1 MTNFI
6 YILTNKVVS
15 VMLYMTRKVVSM
27 TRMICMEGTYGSHAD
42 DPGQKE
48 SELPKKLTL
57 NKLALIGEAE
67 KSP

>member
-1 MTNFI
+1 MIALDFCIEMGKNQIVCVPIPTNESQWD
-6 YILTNKVVS
+6 KGS
-15 VMLYMTRKVVSM
+15 MYMVREV
-27 TRMICMEGTYGSHAD
+27 E
-42 DPGQKE
+42 E

>member
-1 MTNFI
+1 
-6 YILTNKVVS
+6 
-15 VMLYMTRKVVSM
+15 MLYMTRKVVSM

>member
-1 MTNFI
+1 MP
-6 YILTNKVVS
+6 V
-15 VMLYMTRKVVSM
+15 
-27 TRMICMEGTYGSHAD
+27 RMIYRKYQEAQNTYLYHKGILGT
-42 DPGQKE
+42 